1 MIFVDSGAWFALV
14 APSDPHHQRA
24 VRWFEGNREPLL
36 TTDYIVDETLTL
48 FRARREPVRA
58 LKIGADFFEGELANI
73 HYTKIDEIRD
83 AWNVFRRFTDKAW
96 SFTDCVS
103 YVVMQKLGIVTA
115 CSFDEHFRQFG
126 TVAVVP

>member
-1 MIFVDSGAWFALV
+1 MIFVDSG
-14 APSDPHHQRA
+14 
-24 VRWFEGNREPLL
+24 
-36 TTDYIVDETLTL
+36 
-48 FRARREPVRA
+48 
-58 LKIGADFFEGELANI
+58 
-73 HYTKIDEIRD
+73 

-103 YVVMQKLGIVTA
+103 YVVMQRLKISTA